1 MRDYALNQADQQF
14 YGSLFGNLRRYL
26 RNWLKRRALKQVQ
39 DLDDYILNDIGVD
52 RTEVEDALN
61 LPLVYD
67 PIYELHRRVN
77 ARRGNRSHL

>member
-1 MRDYALNQADQQF
+1 MREYVLNQADQQF

-39 DLDDYILNDIGVD
+39 DLDDYILDDIGVD
-52 RTEVEDALN
+52 RTEVEEALN
-61 LPLVYD
+61 LSLAYD

-77 ARRGNRSHL
+77 ARRGLRGHL

>member
-1 MRDYALNQADQQF
+1 MREYALNQADQQF

-39 DLDDYILNDIGVD
+39 DLDDYILHDIGVD
-52 RTEVEDALN
+52 RTEVEEALN
-61 LPLVYD
+61 LSLVYD

-77 ARRGNRSHL
+77 ARRGLRSHL